1 MHNLIRFIT
10 ISLIILLP
18 GNLPTDAQN
27 LGDKQSQILNALMA
41 GGRYAATQILD
52 KQGRAQG
59 DYDLL
64 RNEWHEYE
72 AAWHTGQTI
81 NGLLAAH
88 EITKDKSLLDAA
100 RKAGDWWI
108 SLEYKDHPKLKGMLR
123 AIHGDSVGNIIVA
136 ATISDGS
143 AGLFRLS
150 KITGDRKYA
159 DCATRSGDW
168 IIKHM
173 YIESEALIY
182 DGVNPDTG
190 EVMKDKS
197 PFSSRN
203 GGPKITLFDVA
214 RPNNEGYLFKDMYTH
229 TKNENYKKVFVNL
242 CDGLVK
248 RQHENGF
255 WMDFDPND
263 PKTGKIHPRFNIWNA
278 ESLLE
283 GYELTKNPAYL
294 EAALKTARATQKLQ
308 KKSGLMYSTN
318 FTDGKFRED
327 SIVGSAV
334 YFAGSLW
341 LRLEK
346 LGYSEFKESIE
357 LSLDWALKNQ
367 FPANH
372 PSKNLAGAF
381 FETRV
386 LVQTDHSVRLIIRDL
401 STAFGLRFLADYYQS
416 RK

>member
-1 MHNLIRFIT
+1 MHNLIRLIT
-10 ISLIILLP
+10 ISLIIFLLCK
-18 GNLPTDAQN
+18 LPSFAQN
-27 LGDKQSQILNALMA
+27 PGDKKSQILNALAA
-41 GGRYAATQILD
+41 GGKYAATQILD

-81 NGLLAAH
+81 NGLLAAY
-88 EITKDKSLLDAA
+88 EITKDKSLLEAA

-108 SLEYKDHPKLKGMLR
+108 SLEDKNHPKLKGMLR
-123 AIHGDSVGNIIVA
+123 AIHGDHVGNIIVTG
-136 ATISDGS
+136 TISDGTP
-143 AGLFRLS
+143 GLFRLS

-159 DCATRSGDW
+159 DCATRAGDW

-173 YIESEALIY
+173 YIENEALIY
-182 DGVNPDTG
+182 DGVNPETG

-203 GGPKITLFDVA
+203 GGAKITLLDVA
-214 RPNNEGYLFKDMYTH
+214 RPNNEGYLFKDMYAH
-229 TKNENYKKVFVNL
+229 TKNEKYKKVFVNL
-242 CDGLVK
+242 CDGLVR

-283 GYELTKNPAYL
+283 GYALTKNPAYL

-346 LGYSEFKESIE
+346 LGYNEFKENIE

-386 LVQTDHSVRLIIRDL
+386 SLQPDHSIRLIIRDL